1 METNPSQDGLW
12 GRSEMTD
19 PRLLYAFVA
28 LMILMF
34 LGAVYDGNTI
44 LAIVVGVMTSLSVL
58 VFRLTHYYE
67 MYSD

>member
-1 METNPSQDGLW
+1 
-12 GRSEMTD
+12 MTD